1 MTKMSF
7 RIRNLALALAVA
19 AGTAGVMAG
28 PALADDWGHRG
39 WDGGHHEEHWRPV
52 PHRVV
57 YARPPAPAYVA
68 PAPYA
73 YAPPAP
79 YVYAPPAP
87 VAPFSLN
94 LVLPLN
100 FN

>member
-1 MTKMSF
+1 MTKTSF

-39 WDGGHHEEHWRPV
+39 WDRDHHEEHWRPAA
-52 PHRVV
+52 HRVY
-57 YARPPAPAYVA
+57 YAPPAPAYVA
-68 PAPYA
+68 PVVPYA
-73 YAPPAP
+73 YAA
-79 YVYAPPAP
+79 PAP

-94 LVLPLN
+94 LVLPLR

>member
-1 MTKMSF
+1 MTKTSF

-39 WDGGHHEEHWRPV
+39 WDRDHHEEHWRPQ

-57 YARPPAPAYVA
+57 YAHPPVRTYVA
-68 PAPYA
+68 PAVPYA
-73 YAPPAP
+73 YA
-79 YVYAPPAP
+79 PAP